1 MAELPAVP
9 EELDDPFLYTPFT
22 NLQERCS
29 NQLTDDEIALFRD
42 RILAYYS
49 ASGRDFPWR
58 NSTDP
63 YHILLS
69 EIMLQQTQAERVL
82 PKYLAFIERWPG
94 WVELASAPF
103 PEVLGAWKGL
113 GYNRRALALKEI
125 ALKVVQQYGGDLP
138 AGEKE
143 LRTLP
148 MVGPATA
155 AAVMA
160 FARQEPALY
169 LETNIRRVL
178 IYYFFDGAA
187 EVHDRELYAVLEQVQ
202 ERRDPRS
209 WYYALMDYG
218 VFLKGRINNPNR
230 RSAHY
235 NRQEQFADSDR
246 QVRGQ
251 ILTVLTEQ
259 GIVTGSELLNR
270 LPFPEEQ
277 VLRCLSAL
285 VKERFLHAADEA
297 AAETGPS
304 YRISKL

>member
-1 MAELPAVP
+1 MTAFPAIP
-9 EELDDPFLYTPFT
+9 DESFLYEPFT
-22 NLQERCS
+22 NLQERS
-29 NQLTDDEIALFRD
+29 SLQLTEDETALFRD
-42 RILAYYS
+42 RILAYYASS
-49 ASGRDFPWR
+49 ARDFPWR
-58 NSTDP
+58 TTSDP

-82 PKYLAFIERWPG
+82 PKYLDFIDRWPG
-94 WVELASAPF
+94 WSELAAAPF
-103 PEVLGAWKGL
+103 PEVLKAWKGL
-113 GYNRRALALKEI
+113 GYNRRAIALKEI
-125 ALKVVQQYGGDLP
+125 ALKVMQNYGGTLP
-138 AGEKE
+138 EGEKD

-160 FARQEPALY
+160 FARQKPALY

-178 IYYFFDGAA
+178 IYYFFDGADG
-187 EVHDRELYAVLEQVQ
+187 VHDRELYAVLEQVQ
-202 ERRDPRS
+202 DHRDPRR

-218 VFLKGRINNPNR
+218 VFLKSRIRNPNR

-235 NRQEQFADSDR
+235 SRQQQFADSDR

-259 GIVTGSELLNR
+259 GAAAESELLTR

-277 VLRCLSAL
+277 VQRCLAAL
-285 VKERFLHAADEA
+285 VKERFLLAADA
-297 AAETGPS
+297 FAAEKGPS
-304 YRISKL
+304 YTISKL